1 MKARNT
7 GRLRFGRNLFLLG
20 AAPLAL
26 AFGHPVE
33 AATCESLAG
42 LAVPHTTIT
51 AAVSVPA
58 GTYVAP
64 DGSSNP
70 DMPAFCRV
78 AATISTEPTEQVR
91 IEVWLPA
98 TTWNGRFEGLGS
110 GGFGGS
116 ITYAALVPAVQN
128 GFAAANTDTGHEGGT
143 VGAIGQTLPWA
154 QNPVSLR
161 DWGHSSIHLMSES
174 AKKILKAFYKR
185 NADYAYYDG
194 CSTGGAEAMEEA
206 EFYPDDYDG
215 IHAGSPGMD
224 YSHLM
229 MSFLWGALPS
239 AKNPA
244 AALPADKLA
253 LLHQAVLGACQAGD
267 GSVAGDTFLNDP
279 RKCSFDPAS
288 LQCKSGQ
295 DPSTCLSAAQTQ
307 AARTLYS
314 PVTNPETGLL
324 LYPGFVR
331 GSEDNWSL
339 IQGAL
344 VPFFAQPLLANTV
357 FDNPNWDWTSFNFA
371 SDARLVDRKLSPT
384 INATRPDLHRFEA
397 HGGKL
402 IMTQGWDDPLNAQ
415 TLPIEYF
422 NSVLV
427 GDPDLDRVQRFYRL
441 FMAPGLGHCTGGPG
455 PNSFDSVGALR
466 AWVEH
471 GRAPDRIVATKY
483 VNDNPAE
490 GIAMTRP
497 LCPYPQRAAY
507 KGAGSSNTADSFT
520 CVTDEAAFQKDVR
533 QEIHN
538 IVETYRSGDL
548 ENLPN

>member
-1 MKARNT
+1 MKAKRE
-7 GRLRFGRNLFLLG
+7 LRPRRGLYWLA
-20 AAPLAL
+20 AAPLA
-26 AFGHPVE
+26 FGFGQ
-33 AATCESLAG
+33 AAWAGSCESLAG
-42 LAVPHTTIT
+42 VAVPNTTIT
-51 AAVSVPA
+51 TAVSVPA

-64 DGSSNP
+64 DGTSYPN
-70 DMPAFCRV
+70 MPAFCRV
-78 AATISTEPTEQVR
+78 AATVSTQPTEAVR

-98 TTWNGRFEGLGS
+98 AIWNGRFEGLGS

-116 ITYAALVPAVQN
+116 ILYSSLAPAVQN
-128 GFAAANTDTGHEGGT
+128 GFAAANTDTGHEGGAS
-143 VGAIGQTLPWA
+143 GAIGQTLPWA

-161 DWGHSSIHLMSES
+161 DWGHSSIHLMADS
-174 AKKILKAFYKR
+174 AKAILRAFYKR
-185 NADYAYYDG
+185 QAEYAYYDG

-206 EFYPDDYDG
+206 EFYPEDFDG

-244 AALPADKLA
+244 AALPATQLA
-253 LLHQAVLGACQAGD
+253 LFHSAVLKACQAGD
-267 GSVAGDTFLNDP
+267 GSVPGDSFLNDP
-279 RKCSFDPAS
+279 RKCAFDPAV
-288 LQCKSGQ
+288 LECKQGQ
-295 DPSTCLSAAQTQ
+295 DPSTCLSAAQVG

-314 PVTNPETGLL
+314 PVTDPQSGLL
-324 LYPGFVR
+324 LYPGFAR

-344 VPFFAQPLLANTV
+344 VPFYAQPLLANTV
-357 FDNPNWDWTSFNFA
+357 FDNPNWDWTSFNFS

-384 INATRPDLHRFEA
+384 INATRPDLFRFQA

-402 IMTQGWDDPLNAQ
+402 LMTQGWDDPLNAQ

-422 NSVLV
+422 NSVLAV
-427 GDPDLDRVQRFYRL
+427 EPNLERVQRFYRL
-441 FMAPGLGHCTGGPG
+441 FMAPGMGHCGGGPG
-455 PNSFDSVGALR
+455 PNTFNSVAALQ

-471 GRAPDRIVATKY
+471 GQAPDKLIATKY
-483 VNDNPAE
+483 VNDTPAQ
-490 GIAMTRP
+490 GVALTRP
-497 LCPYPQRAAY
+497 LCPYPERAAY
-507 KGAGSSNTADSFT
+507 KGKGSTADAANFT
-520 CVTDEAAFQKDVR
+520 CVEDRPQFARDFR

-538 IVETYRSGDL
+538 IAETLRSGDL

>member
-1 MKARNT
+1 MKATRQ
-7 GRLRFGRNLFLLG
+7 RLRLAKKLCLLG

-26 AFGHPVE
+26 AFAHTAE
-33 AATCESLAG
+33 AGTCESLAG
-42 LAVPHTTIT
+42 LKVPNTTIT
-51 AAVSVPA
+51 AAISVPA
-58 GTYVAP
+58 GLYTAP
-64 DGSSNP
+64 DGSTYPN
-70 DMPAFCRV
+70 MPAFCRV
-78 AATISTEPTEQVR
+78 AATVSTQPTEAVK

-98 TTWNGRFEGLGS
+98 TTWNRRFEGLGS

-116 ITYAALVPAVQN
+116 ITYSALAPAVQS

-143 VGAIGQTLPWA
+143 VGAIGQSLPWA
-154 QNPVSLR
+154 QNPVSLT
-161 DWGHSSIHLMSES
+161 DWGHSSIHLMSDS
-174 AKKILKAFYKR
+174 AKAILQAFYQRK
-185 NADYAYYDG
+185 ADYAYYDG

-206 EFYPDDYDG
+206 VYYPDDYDG

-244 AALPADKLA
+244 AALGAPQLA
-253 LLHQAVLGACQAGD
+253 LLHQAVLGACQADD
-267 GSVAGDTFLNDP
+267 GSIAGDSFLNDP
-279 RKCSFDPAS
+279 RKCHFDPAV
-288 LQCKSGQ
+288 LQCKQGQ
-295 DPSTCLSAAQTQ
+295 DPGTCLSVAQTQ

-314 PVTNPETGLL
+314 PVTNPQTGLV
-324 LYPGFVR
+324 LYPGFAR

-371 SDARLVDRKLSPT
+371 SDARLVDRKLSPSIT
-384 INATRPDLHRFEA
+384 AISPDLSRFRA

-415 TLPIEYF
+415 TLPIEYY
-422 NSVLV
+422 NSVLAT
-427 GDPDLDRVQRFYRL
+427 DPDVERVQRFYRL
-441 FMAPGLGHCTGGPG
+441 FMAPGMGHCGGGPG
-455 PNSFDSVGALR
+455 PNTFDTTAALQ

-471 GRAPDRIVATKY
+471 DQAPAKLIATKY
-483 VNDNPAE
+483 VNDLPAD
-490 GIAMTRP
+490 GVAMTRP

-507 KGAGSSNTADSFT
+507 RGKGSTSVAASYS
-520 CVTDEAAFQKDVR
+520 CVEDRPQFAKDVK
-533 QEIHN
+533 QEIEN
-538 IVETYRSGDL
+538 IIATYRSGDL
-548 ENLPN
+548 NNLPN

>member
-1 MKARNT
+1 
-7 GRLRFGRNLFLLG
+7 LG
-20 AAPLAL
+20 AVPLAL
-26 AFGHPVE
+26 AFGHAAE
-33 AATCESLAG
+33 AGSCENLAG
-42 LAVPHTTIT
+42 ISVADTTIT

-64 DGSSNP
+64 DGSSYP

-78 AATISTEPTEQVR
+78 AATISTQPTEAVR
-91 IEVWLPA
+91 IEVWLPTA
-98 TTWNGRFEGLGS
+98 TWNGRFEGLGS

-116 ITYAALVPAVQN
+116 ITYSALAPAVQA
-128 GFAAANTDTGHEGGT
+128 GFAAANTDTGHEGGAE
-143 VGAIGQTLPWA
+143 GAIGQTLPWA

-161 DWGHSSIHLMSES
+161 DWGHSSIHLMSDS
-174 AKKILKAFYKR
+174 AKAILRAFYKR
-185 NADYAYYDG
+185 RAAYAYYDG

-206 EFYPDDYDG
+206 EYYPDDYDG

-244 AALPADKLA
+244 AALPASALA
-253 LLHQAVLGACQAGD
+253 LFHTAVLKACQAAD

-279 RKCSFDPAS
+279 RKCGFDPAV
-288 LQCKSGQ
+288 LQCKQGQ
-295 DPSTCLSAAQTQ
+295 DPSTCLTAAQTE

-314 PVTNPETGLL
+314 PVTDPQSGLV
-324 LYPGFVR
+324 LYPGFAR

-371 SDARLVDRKLSPT
+371 SDALLVDRKLSPS
-384 INATRPDLHRFEA
+384 INATHPDLSRFRA

-415 TLPIEYF
+415 TLPIEYY
-422 NSVLV
+422 NSVLAF
-427 GDPDLDRVQRFYRL
+427 DPEPERVQRFYRL
-441 FMAPGLGHCTGGPG
+441 FMAPGMGHCGGGPG
-455 PNSFDSVGALR
+455 PNTFNTVAALQ
-466 AWVEH
+466 AWVEYDQ
-471 GRAPDRIVATKY
+471 APDRIIATKY
-483 VNDNPAE
+483 VNDLPAD
-490 GIAMTRP
+490 GVALTRP

-507 KGAGSSNTADSFT
+507 KGTGSTAVAANFT
-520 CVTDEAAFQKDVR
+520 CVEDRPQFVKDLR

-538 IVETYRSGDL
+538 LVQTFRSGDL